1 MTFVSKQCTW
11 HSCSNNTNRW
21 MTSMLIPFKPM
32 KRKFHNYYCQ
42 IVTHEIC
49 DEGKFH
55 FSYLDFV
62 RSFAIAFPTMIVV
75 ERF

>member
-1 MTFVSKQCTW
+1 
-11 HSCSNNTNRW
+11 
-21 MTSMLIPFKPM
+21 MTSMSIPFKPM
-32 KRKFHNYYCQ
+32 KSKFHNYYCQ
-42 IVTHEIC
+42 IMTHEIC

-62 RSFAIAFPTMIVV
+62 KSFAIAFSTMIVV